1 MSSQSLGTAAS
12 KSLIACHSCG
22 KLNPTGGK
30 GHCTRCDA
38 HLHMRKPMSI
48 QRTWA
53 LLISAAILYIPANT
67 LPVMTMIISGKGEP
81 HTVLGGAIELF
92 EAGSWSSG
100 FLVVFASVTVPCFK
114 ILGLFYLLLSVH
126 FKSLWRPRDRT
137 VMYRVIELVGR
148 WSMIDIFMV
157 SILAALVNL
166 GALAL
171 VEPGPGATYFA
182 AVVILTM
189 LAAMSFDP
197 RLIWDHMEKADGR

>member
-1 MSSQSLGTAAS
+1 MSGRTLGTAAS
-12 KSLIACHSCG
+12 RGLIACHSCG
-22 KLNPTGGK
+22 KLSPKSEK
-30 GHCTRCDA
+30 GPCTRCGADRHA
-38 HLHMRKPMSI
+38 RKPMSL

-53 LLISAAILYIPANT
+53 LVISAAILYIPANT
-67 LPVMTMIISGKGEP
+67 FPVMTMIISGKGEP
-81 HTVLGGAIELF
+81 HTVIGGAIILF
-92 EAGSWSSG
+92 ETGSWSSG
-100 FLVVFASVTVPCFK
+100 LLVIFASVTVPCFK
-114 ILGLFYLLLSVH
+114 ILGLMYLLLSVH

-148 WSMIDIFMV
+148 WSMIDMFMV

-189 LAAMSFDP
+189 FAAMSFDP
-197 RLIWDHMEKADGR
+197 RLIWDNMEKKDG